1 MNLFVKD
8 LPPDIQI
15 LVAMGSAVAAG
26 CQPCLQQLVL
36 LAKDEALEDARMRA
50 AVTIGQFVKDQPA
63 RDMKKLAHELL
74 GGDPASKAAEI
85 GCPCHDAE
93 TAAADCCGG

>member
-26 CQPCLQQLVL
+26 CQTCLRQLVS
-36 LAKDEALEDARMRA
+36 LAKDESLEDARMRA
-50 AVTIGQFVKDQPA
+50 AVAIGQFVKDQPA
-63 RDMKKLAHELL
+63 LDMKKLAHDLL
-74 GGDPASKAAEI
+74 GGDPAARAAEI
-85 GCPCHDAE
+85 GCPCHEAE
-93 TAAADCCGG
+93 TAEAGCCGE

>member
-15 LVAMGSAVAAG
+15 LIAMGSAVAAG
-26 CQPCLQQLVL
+26 CQPCLKQLVS

-74 GGDPASKAAEI
+74 GGDPATKAAEI
-85 GCPCHDAE
+85 GCPCHE
-93 TAAADCCGG
+93 TGNTAANCCDG